1 MIQKIEIKMLRLN
14 TGEDIIGE
22 CLIDEENSCVNIEN
36 PMRIALRRMSSVER
50 TMISMTPWLP
60 LEIIEDNFASINY
73 ADIITIIE
81 PKASFSEYYCSMV
94 EEFIERVELEKQL
107 TEQDLQE
114 DDDLDEEDQEAMK
127 EILEALKE
135 SKKGKLH

>member
-1 MIQKIEIKMLRLN
+1 MIQKLEIKMLRLN

-36 PMRIALRRMSSVER
+36 PMRVVLKRLTSVER
-50 TMISMTPWLP
+50 TMISLTPWLP
-60 LEIIEDNFASINY
+60 LEIIEDDFACINY

-81 PKASFSEYYCSMV
+81 PKASFAEYYSSMV
-94 EEFIERVELEKQL
+94 EEFIERMELEKQL
-107 TEQDLQE
+107 TEQELEEE
-114 DDDLDEEDQEAMK
+114 DDDEEESREAMK
-127 EILEALKE
+127 EILESLRE